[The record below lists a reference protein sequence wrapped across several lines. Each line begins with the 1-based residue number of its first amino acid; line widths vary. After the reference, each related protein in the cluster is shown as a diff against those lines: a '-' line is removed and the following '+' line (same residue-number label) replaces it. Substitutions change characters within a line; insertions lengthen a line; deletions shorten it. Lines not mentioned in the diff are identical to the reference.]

1 MKKVFFSFIAIFC
14 FFIAF
19 NSCQALTI
27 QGDGVAVEISDEYV
41 SYVCLKGD
49 GSEGDGYGGVILASK
64 VKGIFKK
71 NWVSNQGSYM
81 YYFYPEGSDSYTKY
95 DKFSI
100 NSGSNMAGPTNGT
113 CWKFSNN
120 TVLQGNTTIMY
131 GTVRGTDTH
140 YEGEIV
146 YQPTPDDPAIGD
158 ASSKLKL
165 TYEYN
170 EEFTECKINATLED
184 GVFTD
189 KIYYSTSYSHLEGV
203 LENKLEFPNSRYY
216 NFRKCYCIFSS
227 GR

>member
-1 MKKVFFSFIAIFC
+1 MKKVFFSFLAIFC

-27 QGDGVAVEISDEYV
+27 QGDGVTVEISDEFV
-41 SYVCLKGD
+41 SYVCIKGSD
-49 GSEGDGYGGVILASK
+49 DSTGHILASK

-71 NWVSNQGSYM
+71 NWVSGQSSYM
-81 YYFYPEGSDSYTKY
+81 YYFYPDGSDTYTTFY
-95 DKFSI
+95 QFHI
-100 NSGSNMAGPTNGT
+100 NSGSNMAGPSSVT
-113 CWKFSNN
+113 CVKYSNN

-131 GTVRGTDTH
+131 GVVRGTDSH

-146 YQPTPDDPAIGD
+146 YQPIPDDPAIGD

-184 GVFTD
+184 GSFTD
-189 KIYYSTSYSHLEGV
+189 KIYYSNYQPGVSGELLTKKGFPSERSHSY
-203 LENKLEFPNSRYY
+203 
-216 NFRKCYCIFSS
+216 
-227 GR
+227 